1 MRPDTL
7 RSLTL
12 EPAGWGRRVLCM
24 VYESL
29 IVVALVLAGGLLAL
43 VLPSG
48 AEGVDGLSR
57 LALQVWIGGLIS
69 AYFAGCWWR
78 FGQTL
83 AMKTWRLVVTT
94 QDGASLTPARALKRL
109 LLAAMTLP
117 VSVVWP
123 LVDRDRQF
131 LHDRL
136 AGTRVWRVVAHNGG
150 P

>member
-1 MRPDTL
+1 MKAEMLARL
-7 RSLTL
+7 SLS
-12 EPAGWGRRVLCM
+12 PAGWSRRVMCM

-29 IVVALVLAGGLLAL
+29 IVVALLLVGGLLA
-43 VLPSG
+43 VGLPSG
-48 AEGVDGLSR
+48 EGGVEGLPR
-57 LALQVWIGGLIS
+57 LALQIWVGGLIA

-94 QDGASLTPARALKRL
+94 AEGAPLPPGRSLLRL
-109 LLAAMTLP
+109 LVAGLTLP
-117 VSVVWP
+117 LSIVWP

-136 AGTRVWRVVAHNGG
+136 VGTRVWHIAA
-150 P
+150 

>member
-1 MRPDTL
+1 LRPDTL

-29 IVVALVLAGGLLAL
+29 IVVALVLAGGLFAL

-48 AEGVDGLSR
+48 ADGVDGLSR
-57 LALQVWIGGLIS
+57 FALQVWIGGLIS

>member
-1 MRPDTL
+1 MSTAKLVDL
-7 RSLTL
+7 AL

-29 IVVALVLAGGLLAL
+29 IVVALVLVGGLAALAL
-43 VLPSG
+43 PSSADGVHGLP
-48 AEGVDGLSR
+48 R
-57 LALQVWIGGLIS
+57 LALQFWIVALIC

-94 QDGASLTPARALKRL
+94 ADRSPLSPSIAVKRL
-109 LLAAMTLP
+109 VLAALTLP
-117 VSVVWP
+117 VSVLWP
-123 LVDRDRQF
+123 LFDRDRLF

-136 AGTRVWRVVAHNGG
+136 AGTRVWRLSSTA
-150 P
+150 